1 MSIKDQVEA
10 TLKRR
15 NEKAYQ
21 SATIETS
28 ARNNQARLN
37 ARRKVDTE
45 ALTKAVLAKHR
56 PDITL
61 VRYYN
66 AENVTLLL
74 DQAAE
79 LGFISLDD
87 GLGARGDEN
96 VYTVN
101 EADLLAVMAQLKSCT
116 VKPLDVLPLSHFEQ
130 YALAA
135 LGVTPFTLLHDVKRV
150 EIRQGDTHVTL
161 YETHP
166 EHVVRLVDGELC
178 LMRQGETYT
187 VPTVDYSSVQDLSV
201 KLQAYKAQHF
211 YGNPDKGNN
220 IRAAENFVDWV
231 RNGSK
236 LTHCKGTTWLDFIF
250 AVRTCDYNT
259 ALRRS
264 YGVKDVTLTK
274 LPNTQKLLLP

>member
-1 MSIKDQVEA
+1 MNSE
-10 TLKRR
+10 R
-15 NEKAYQ
+15 
-21 SATIETS
+21 
-28 ARNNQARLN
+28 
-37 ARRKVDTE
+37 
-45 ALTKAVLAKHR
+45 
-56 PDITL
+56 
-61 VRYYN
+61 
-66 AENVTLLL
+66 TLLL

-96 VYTVN
+96 VYTVS
-101 EADLLAVMAQLKSCT
+101 EVDLLAVMAQLKSCT

-150 EIRQGDTHVTL
+150 EIRQGDKHVTL

-166 EHVVRLVDGELC
+166 EHVVRLVDGELH
-178 LMRQGETYT
+178 LLRQGKAYT
-187 VPTVDYSSVQDLSV
+187 ATTVAYSKVQDLSA
-201 KLQAYKAQHF
+201 KLQMYISKYFYSDRAAGDITHAAENHLRLYKSMYFHNDPAA
-211 YGNPDKGNN
+211 GNN

-250 AVRTCDYNT
+250 AVRTCDYTT

-274 LPNTQKLLLP
+274 LPNTQKLILP